1 MGLSTSQL
9 RSAWAPPCNA
19 GTFVTLNLNGEGRVT
34 VDPRMREAVTRL
46 NDILV
51 KWNYFTRRNDTGAYN
66 CRKITG
72 GTGYSLHAYG
82 IALDI
87 NWSTNPYGPNLV
99 TDMPQGMVNEIT
111 ALKTNN
117 GKRVWEWGGSWSGNK
132 DAMHYEADCSPADL
146 ATGIAGSQAPPTTP
160 TDPSTSTGDP
170 NMFIVIN
177 GVGLYALFGHVLF
190 EFQEFDEYTQA
201 VESSPKVPILGVGDA
216 VPLGGRQWL
225 ADRLNEQS
233 VRATQ
238 G

>member
-9 RSAWAPPCNA
+9 RSAWAPPCA
-19 GTFVTLNLNGEGRVT
+19 ASTFVTLNLNGEGRVT

-46 NDILV
+46 NDVLV
-51 KWNYFTRRNDTGAYN
+51 KWNYFTRKNDTGAYN
-66 CRKITG
+66 CRQITG
-72 GTGYSLHAYG
+72 GSGYSLHAYG

-132 DAMHYEADCSPADL
+132 DAMHYEVDCTPADL
-146 ATGIAGSQAPPTTP
+146 ATGIAGSQAPTP
-160 TDPSTSTGDP
+160 VPPTSTTLPGEP
-170 NMFIVIN
+170 TMFLSVHSI
-177 GVGLYALFGHVLF
+177 GLYALIGHVLF
-190 EFQEFDEYTQA
+190 EFQEFDEYVQA
-201 VESSPKVPILGVGDA
+201 TESSPKVPIMGIGDA
-216 VPLGGRQWL
+216 VPMGGRQWL
-225 ADRLNEQS
+225 VDRLNEQS